1 MKSIAKF
8 YTLFWIIYYPVCI
21 AFQSLVNYDWSDEIL
36 TVALLLFAFNKQKYL
51 VRDHKRKKEI
61 VYYIIIMAFYTLYSF
76 IINVTTTKGII
87 LDLLQQLR
95 PYAIF
100 YITWL
105 MAPQFTNNQKR
116 LIKLVM
122 LYTFAVV
129 IVAYFVNPALI
140 DPFLASRSGEDI
152 SGESAPLGQIAL
164 GCAMTYYLF
173 SKQSRKNR
181 IIAILIMLVGLLS
194 GKSKYIGECIAF
206 IALVSFVNEKIKFNS
221 IKTVGQVAVLSAV
234 VIFFTWTKFNAY
246 YVDGFI
252 NRAEEMARPA
262 SYTTAARM
270 IMHDYVP
277 FGSGLGSFGT
287 AAAAKEY
294 SPIYYKY
301 GLDKLWGLSPENP
314 MFLADAFYPSLAE
327 FGIVGLFFFIIFW
340 RRRIK
345 ETNRVVDVVH
355 YRMAFMCILALALE
369 STADTSYLSGKGMGY
384 FMILAI
390 CLNSSLYNNEL
401 VEQPINEI
409 QDDQNVQDMQNPT

>member
-21 AFQSLVNYDWSDEIL
+21 AFSALADFDWSDEIL

-51 VRDHKRKKEI
+51 VRDHKRNKEI
-61 VYYIIIMAFYTLYSF
+61 VYYIVIMAFYTLYSF
-76 IINVTTTKGII
+76 IINVTTTRGII

-100 YITWL
+100 YLTWL
-105 MAPQFTNNQKR
+105 MAPQFSLKQKR
-116 LIKLVM
+116 LIKFVM
-122 LYTFAVV
+122 LGTFAVAV
-129 IVAYFVNPALI
+129 VAYFVNPEFL
-140 DPFLASRSGEDI
+140 DPFLAASKSGGTI

-164 GCAMTYYLF
+164 GCGMTYYLF

-221 IKTVGQVAVLSAV
+221 IKTVGQVAILAAV
-234 VIFFTWTKFNAY
+234 ILFFTWSKFNAY
-246 YVDGFI
+246 YVDGMM
-252 NRAEEMARPA
+252 NRAEELARPA
-262 SYTTAARM
+262 SYTTAVQM
-270 IMHDYVP
+270 IFHDYVP
-277 FGSGLGSFGT
+277 FGSGFGTFST

-301 GLDKLWGLSPENP
+301 GLDKLWGLTPDNP

-327 FGIVGLFFFIIFW
+327 FGIVGIFFFIVFW

-390 CLNSSLYNNEL
+390 CLNSDIIASRQQPQPLPPEEETEEQEL
-401 VEQPINEI
+401 S
-409 QDDQNVQDMQNPT
+409 NP